1 MCGRRPG
8 HTTAFMCAHV
18 CSVSVCVPLAPLS
31 TLLLSTVRECVQCAQ
46 DPERKIA
53 VSQPQ
58 HQSGHS
64 HHPTLRDALF
74 FIANP
79 NHIPLP

>member
-46 DPERKIA
+46 DPERKSRFHSPNTKVGTLIT
-53 VSQPQ
+53 PR
-58 HQSGHS
+58 SG
-64 HHPTLRDALF
+64 TLSFL
-74 FIANP
+74 
-79 NHIPLP
+79 